1 VIALALST
9 NIPMSEW
16 EEAGSQAIAT
26 ALELLAEVE
35 EKAKRDAER
44 RS

>member
-16 EEAGSQAIAT
+16 EEAGSQGIAT
-26 ALELLAEVE
+26 ALELLAEAE
-35 EKAKRDAER
+35 DKAKREAER